1 MKQFI
6 FLYLFIFTSIPLFS
20 NIYVDSYRLTQKKN
34 VKSISIYKVIETNFN
49 FIDKLP
55 HVLDVFPEIK
65 NLFFKKNKKSCKSDK
80 DCEFPLVCCDI
91 PEYLNGKEC
100 CNGGSV
106 AIINST
112 RTNHFAY

>member
-49 FIDKLP
+49 FMNKLP

-80 DCEFPLVCCDI
+80 DCEFPLVCCDF

-106 AIINST
+106 SFINST